1 MRRGCKFECFSFDV
15 ACVYTVWTPP
25 FTSTGPICL
34 HCIAHCVPRP
44 VWIGPYTA
52 MSIVVIVIIVFIIV
66 VVVNKTPSPQNTLEP
81 RDLEADTTFW
91 LSLQNFTLTDIN
103 VQHDI
108 FSEICLLTNAKR
120 VASVRAETY
129 CNLFSLSVE
138 HFNAVLEHYPVMR
151 RTMESVAAERLNK
164 IGKNPSIVSNRA
176 ELEEDINTVNE
187 LIMQTTPLASSGS
200 ELSLAERAAEAEK
213 QNEKEAAAAAA
224 VAAAASA
231 AAATDATTPTMK
243 KSKSDCYVGGSKEDR
258 VSLV

>member
-1 MRRGCKFECFSFDV
+1 M
-15 ACVYTVWTPP
+15 
-25 FTSTGPICL
+25 L
-34 HCIAHCVPRP
+34 
-44 VWIGPYTA
+44 
-52 MSIVVIVIIVFIIV
+52 
-66 VVVNKTPSPQNTLEP
+66 
-81 RDLEADTTFW
+81 TFA
-91 LSLQNFTLTDIN
+91 LFLLT
-103 VQHDI
+103 
-108 FSEICLLTNAKR
+108 EICLLTNAKR

-187 LIMQTTPLASSGS
+187 LIMQTTPIASSGS
-200 ELSLAERAAEAEK
+200 ELSLVERAAEAERQDAK
-213 QNEKEAAAAAA
+213 EREAAGVAMGDA
-224 VAAAASA
+224 VVDVAV
-231 AAATDATTPTMK
+231 DAEAPPTMK